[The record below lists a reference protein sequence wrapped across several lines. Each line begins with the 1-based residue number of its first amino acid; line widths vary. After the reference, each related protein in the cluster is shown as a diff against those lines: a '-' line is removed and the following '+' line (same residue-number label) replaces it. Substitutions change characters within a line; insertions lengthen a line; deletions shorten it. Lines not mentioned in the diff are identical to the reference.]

1 MCSDVPLDYPRVG
14 GPSTVRTGCAP
25 RTIRRGNTQGPPK
38 STVDH
43 PRLIHGKC
51 VGISKSKSRCVNM
64 AFRCADCESVHD
76 LPTKLCQIIVA
87 TPVCRN
93 HLQAM
98 RWYRH
103 GAKCR
108 QGAKMDRS
116 LGVGARLPTAHRGR
130 GVQTVRTTAMGQ
142 PAHVQTPWPGDDPA
156 RDPVSSNCSAKV
168 KQSYLSS
175 SMFIARG
182 RSGRHM
188 LLLARV

>member
-51 VGISKSKSRCVNM
+51 VGISKSRSRCVNM

-103 GAKCR
+103 G
-108 QGAKMDRS
+108 DS
-116 LGVGARLPTAHRGR
+116 
-130 GVQTVRTTAMGQ
+130 
-142 PAHVQTPWPGDDPA
+142 
-156 RDPVSSNCSAKV
+156 V
-168 KQSYLSS
+168 KQRDTIPLALKTSS
-175 SMFIARG
+175 GALG
-182 RSGRHM
+182 
-188 LLLARV
+188 LLLFTNAKIPSFAPVIGFSVIRPRAVLQKGRRWDGAGIAPRVQARPQIRAQEHQLDRRK